1 MRPPR
6 PAAPLLAALPWVL
19 ALAAGAATFAAVR
32 AAAPA
37 PAELGRLLPTR
48 LTAERAM
55 AVEAGWVE
63 AAFPERYLASP
74 PPAPPCPEGLAT
86 VPADLRRRVAELQPA
101 ARRGDE
107 AALAALGELA
117 RERAESWLP
126 SLAYAHAL
134 IAHGRLGDAERVLDQ
149 SLERGAG
156 GRLNAAAKEARRRG
170 WRGPPREE
178 VLAAIHLLHAAG
190 YVKIERNRPSSPD
203 LWRALKDPIG
213 HTRLVAPGDPSWL
226 ELRLPA
232 PGCTGGEAAL
242 TTFDLYNDLIVG
254 YLATADFHETEA
266 ARARELRRDYRDPPD
281 ENPLQAVLVRA
292 REEWRPEREYR
303 VWALSNAERLLRD
316 RLWGSELAPPDPLLA
331 VNLAQLLESARDEA
345 PAQALRGL
353 DRQQAALAAAAVAA
367 RGRVPAAQREDFDRV
382 LARVA
387 LLAAIR
393 GGKPPEL
400 PPEATAGLDDEA
412 RRTAAAVGAALT
424 LRARPQAWT
433 AAAASGD
440 VRAAPAPGGDGPDGG
455 DGEARAGDRGAAAA
469 ASGGRGAGGAGTPRD
484 GAGPP
489 AASPLDAEAAE
500 ALADRARP
508 WLAASRADLAASL
521 ARQVRGA
528 PEPVR
533 EEVARVAEALLRP
546 GDPRPAELAEIE
558 RGLGF
563 AWRLSPAVL
572 ATSGWAAAVAALAA
586 AVVAGLLGAWI
597 ALHLRLRRALFTS
610 YYRLEA
616 AERLRGPR

>member
-1 MRPPR
+1 MKPPR
-6 PAAPLLAALPWVL
+6 PPAPLLAALPWVL
-19 ALAAGAATFAAVR
+19 ALVAGAGAFAAVR
-32 AAAPA
+32 AAAPP
-37 PAELGRLLPTR
+37 PAELGRLLPAR
-48 LTAERAM
+48 PTAERAA
-55 AVEAGWVE
+55 AVEAGWVDE
-63 AAFPERYLASP
+63 ALPERYLASP
-74 PPAPPCPEGLAT
+74 PPAPPCPEGLST

-107 AALAALGELA
+107 EALAALGELA
-117 RERAESWLP
+117 RERSDSWLP

-156 GRLNAAAKEARRRG
+156 GRLNTAAKEARRRG

-190 YVKIERNRPSSPD
+190 YVKIERNRPSSPP

-232 PGCTGGEAAL
+232 PGCEGGEAAL

-254 YLATADFHETEA
+254 YLETGEFREAAA
-266 ARARELRRDYRDPPD
+266 ARARELERDYRDPPED
-281 ENPLQAVLVRA
+281 NPLQAVLARVR
-292 REEWRPEREYR
+292 EDSPPEREAW
-303 VWALSNAERLLRD
+303 VWALSNAERLLRE
-316 RLWGSELAPPDPLLA
+316 RLWGSDLAPPDPLLA
-331 VNLAQLLESARDEA
+331 VNLAQLLESARPEA
-345 PAQALRGL
+345 PDEALRGL
-353 DRQQAALAAAAVAA
+353 DRQQAALAEAAAEGRA
-367 RGRVPAAQREDFDRV
+367 RVPAAQREDFDGA

-393 GGKPPEL
+393 GGTAPAL
-400 PPEATAGLDDEA
+400 PAEATAALDDED
-412 RRTAAAVGAALT
+412 RETVAAVRAALA
-424 LRARPQAWT
+424 LRARPEAW
-433 AAAASGD
+433 AEAAASGE
-440 VRAAPAPGGDGPDGG
+440 VRAASAPSTDGSGSGERGSGERGSGGSGTGSSAAR
-455 DGEARAGDRGAAAA
+455 GEAAAVP
-469 ASGGRGAGGAGTPRD
+469 SVEP
-484 GAGPP
+484 
-489 AASPLDAEAAE
+489 EAAE
-500 ALADRARP
+500 ALAERAGP

-533 EEVARVAEALLRP
+533 EEVARTAESLLRP
-546 GDPRPAELAEIE
+546 GDPRPPELAEIA
-558 RGLGF
+558 RGLGV

-572 ATSGWAAAVAALAA
+572 ATSGWAAALAALLAA
-586 AVVAGLLGAWI
+586 LVAGLVGAWI
-597 ALHLRLRRALFTS
+597 ALHLRLRRSLFTS

-616 AERLRGPR
+616 VERLEGPR